1 MKKTLL
7 LMLAFA
13 SLTAQAQ
20 LLNADLETWTGT
32 DPDSWVTLNFILQVD
47 GDTTV
52 FQETNNPGEGSSS
65 ALLVTGNCLACPLNG
80 IPYTEIPGYMNQ
92 QVAIDYRPDSAF
104 FLLKTGDANQG
115 QYLINF
121 DFTINTV
128 IVGQSTVVSDIEIPT
143 WSLISL
149 PVAYDPNN
157 AAMPDSMTVVFS
169 SGYGLFFGETDYV
182 GDEITVDMIAVSD
195 ENITDAIAESTIS
208 DLVVYPT
215 LATEIVNF
223 RMKNSGV
230 VVVNV
235 YDALGKV
242 IDSEL
247 VKSDLLQLNVS
258 SYQSGMY
265 IYQVTNIRGQVIESG
280 KFTKK

>member
-1 MKKTLL
+1 
-7 LMLAFA
+7 
-13 SLTAQAQ
+13 
-20 LLNADLETWTGT
+20 
-32 DPDSWVTLNFILQVD
+32 
-47 GDTTV
+47 
-52 FQETNNPGEGSSS
+52 
-65 ALLVTGNCLACPLNG
+65 
-80 IPYTEIPGYMNQ
+80 
-92 QVAIDYRPDSAF
+92 
-104 FLLKTGDANQG
+104 
-115 QYLINF
+115 
-121 DFTINTV
+121 
-128 IVGQSTVVSDIEIPT
+128 
-143 WSLISL
+143 
-149 PVAYDPNN
+149 
-157 AAMPDSMTVVFS
+157 VVFS

>member
-20 LLNADLETWTGT
+20 LLNADLETWTGIE
-32 DPDSWVTLNFILQVD
+32 PDNWETFNVITQFQGDQV
-47 GDTTV
+47 V
-52 FQETNNPGEGSSS
+52 FQETSSPGEGSSS
-65 ALLVTGNCLACPLNG
+65 ARLVTGNCLACPDFG
-80 IPYTEIPGYMNQ
+80 APTEIPGSITQ

-104 FLLKTGDANQG
+104 FLIKTAAANQG

-128 IVGQSTVVSDIEIPT
+128 IVGQTTVVSDIEIPT
-143 WSLISL
+143 WSLVSI

-157 AAMPDSMTVVFS
+157 AAMPDSMNVVFS